1 VESVLIE
8 VLKVGVNFLIE
19 LFSGDLPSLYYIWF
33 VVLFLIYFS
42 LGLIIN
48 RFSTL
53 KYKGWELIAGFSI
66 GIVVHI
72 SLAKF
77 LSVIVED
84 AIKNPSAVSYYFL
97 GLIMLTGSV
106 IVETLYRWVRVK
118 SKRSLVSFLILPSFI
133 ILLSIF
139 YFSMK
144 NISAIAT
151 ASTSFIITL
160 SIVTTVLMIGLII
173 LLEKEEVA

>member
-1 VESVLIE
+1 MLIE
-8 VLKVGVNFLIE
+8 VLKVGMNFLIE
-19 LFSGDLPSLYYIWF
+19 LFSGNLPSLYYIWF

-77 LSVIVED
+77 LSIIVED
-84 AIKNPSAVSYYFL
+84 AIKSPSAISYYFL

-106 IVETLYRWVRVK
+106 IVETLYRWIRVK
-118 SKRSLVSFLILPSFI
+118 SKRPLVSFFILPFFI

-144 NISAIAT
+144 DISAT
-151 ASTSFIITL
+151 ASTSFIVTL
-160 SIVTTVLMIGLII
+160 SIVTTVLMMGLII
-173 LLEKEEVA
+173 LLEKEEAA

>member
-1 VESVLIE
+1 MESVLIE

-33 VVLFLIYFS
+33 VVLFLLYFS
-42 LGLIIN
+42 LRLIIN

-53 KYKGWELIAGFSI
+53 KYKGWELIAGFNI
-66 GIVVHI
+66 GIVIHI

-77 LSVIVED
+77 LSIIVED
-84 AIKNPSAVSYYFL
+84 AIKSPSAISYYFL
-97 GLIMLTGSV
+97 GLVMLTGSV
-106 IVETLYRWVRVK
+106 IVETLYRWIRVK
-118 SKRSLVSFLILPSFI
+118 AKRPLVTFLILPSFI

-144 NISAIAT
+144 DISAIAT
-151 ASTSFIITL
+151 ASTSFIVTL
-160 SIVTTVLMIGLII
+160 SIVTTVLMMGLII
-173 LLEKEEVA
+173 LLEKGESA

>member
-1 VESVLIE
+1 MLIE
-8 VLKVGVNFLIE
+8 VLKVGMNFLIE
-19 LFSGDLPSLYYIWF
+19 LFSGNLPSLYYIWF

-77 LSVIVED
+77 LSIIVED
-84 AIKNPSAVSYYFL
+84 AIKSPSAISYYFL

-106 IVETLYRWVRVK
+106 IVETLYRWIRVK
-118 SKRSLVSFLILPSFI
+118 SKRPLVSFFILPFFI

-144 NISAIAT
+144 DISAT
-151 ASTSFIITL
+151 ASTSFIVTL
-160 SIVTTVLMIGLII
+160 SIVITVLMMGLII
-173 LLEKEEVA
+173 LLEKEEAA